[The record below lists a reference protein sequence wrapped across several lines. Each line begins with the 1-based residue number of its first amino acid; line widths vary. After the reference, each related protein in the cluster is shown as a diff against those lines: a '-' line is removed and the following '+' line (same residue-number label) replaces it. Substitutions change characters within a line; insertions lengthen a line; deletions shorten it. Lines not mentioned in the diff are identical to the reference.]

1 MALFS
6 NKPAQAEYDRLTAL
20 RGASGRWGNVRQGI
34 TSTRLDDAH
43 MNSLTRRQTKRP
55 PEGGLSQVSVRCEVG
70 HI

>member
-1 MALFS
+1 MKSMALFS

-43 MNSLTRRQTKRP
+43 VNSLTRRQNKKTARRRS
-55 PEGGLSQVSVRCEVG
+55 LSSEREM
-70 HI
+70 